1 VLKGQKL
8 HERISRGHVQCTV
21 YVAIEIA
28 SLGETLKESQSLEED
43 KSWIKPGRIDCKN
56 LKVIKNVIEVASKQ

>member
-1 VLKGQKL
+1 
-8 HERISRGHVQCTV
+8 VQCTV